1 MTVFLG
7 EGVKGVGPPPTNN
20 TKKEHTL
27 ELARRIRQIPPSA
40 TLALNAKANQ
50 LKAQGVDVV
59 NFGVGEPDFDTP
71 KNIREA
77 AIRAINDGFTR
88 YTPVGGIPELKDA
101 IIKTFHDSYGLS
113 YKPGEIMVSC
123 GGKHALYNLFQV
135 IFDQGDEVV
144 VPAPFWVSY
153 PPMLMLAEATPVI
166 IPTREENGFKLT
178 AAELKAKITPKTK
191 GLILNS
197 PSNPT
202 GMVYTKAELEAL
214 AEVILAHK
222 LLVVSDDIYDR
233 ILFDGATFVNLAM
246 LSPELKAQTFVLNGV
261 SKTYAMTG
269 WRIGYAAGP
278 EQAIAAAVNLQSQST
293 SNPTSVSQKAS
304 VEALNGPQDT
314 VVTMV
319 KEFAWRRDDVYKRVM
334 AIPGITSPKPGGA
347 FYIFP
352 NFSAYYDRITPRP
365 GQGHS
370 QALAEYFLD
379 EAQVAAVPG
388 AEFGEDRCIRLSF
401 ATSREHIATGLARI
415 EEALQKLGK

>member
-1 MTVFLG
+1 M
-7 EGVKGVGPPPTNN
+7 
-20 TKKEHTL
+20 

-77 AIRAINDGFTR
+77 GIRAINDGFTR

-222 LLVVSDDIYDR
+222 LLVISDDIYDR
-233 ILFDGATFVNLAM
+233 ILFDGASFVNLAM

-293 SNPTSVSQKAS
+293 SNPTSISQKAS

-314 VVTMV
+314 VATMV

-401 ATSREHIATGLARI
+401 ATSRERIATGIARI
-415 EEALQKLGK
+415 EAALQKLGK

>member
-1 MTVFLG
+1 M
-7 EGVKGVGPPPTNN
+7 
-20 TKKEHTL
+20 

-71 KNIREA
+71 DNIRDA
-77 AIRAINDGFTR
+77 AIRAIKEGFTR
-88 YTPVGGIPELKDA
+88 YTPVGGILELKEA
-101 IIKTFHDSYGLS
+101 IIKSFQENYGLA
-113 YKPGEIMVSC
+113 YTPAEIMVSC

-178 AAELKAKITPKTK
+178 ADELKARLTPRTK

-202 GMVYTKAELEAL
+202 GMVYSRAELEAL
-214 AEVILAHK
+214 AEVVLAHK
-222 LLVVSDDIYDR
+222 LIVVSDDIYDR
-233 ILFDGATFVNLAM
+233 ILFDGASFVNLAM
-246 LSPELKAQTFVLNGV
+246 LSPELKAQTFVLNGI

-278 EQAIAAAVNLQSQST
+278 EAAIQAAVNLQSQST
-293 SNPTSVSQKAS
+293 SNPTSISQNS
-304 VEALNGPQDT
+304 GVEALNVPQDT
-314 VVTMV
+314 VGKMV
-319 KEFAWRRDDVYKRVM
+319 AEFAWRRDDIYQRLL
-334 AIPGITSPKPGGA
+334 AIPGVTSPKPGGA

-352 NFSAYYDRITPRP
+352 NFSAYFDRLKPLP
-365 GQGHS
+365 GQSHS
-370 QALAEYFLD
+370 QALAEYFLE

-401 ATSREHIATGLARI
+401 ATSRERIATGVSRI
-415 EEALQKLGK
+415 QTSLEKLGK

>member
-1 MTVFLG
+1 
-7 EGVKGVGPPPTNN
+7 
-20 TKKEHTL
+20 L

-59 NFGVGEPDFDTP
+59 NFGVGEPDFETP
-71 KNIREA
+71 ENIRQA
-77 AIRAINDGFTR
+77 AIKAIEAGFTR
-88 YTPVGGIPELKDA
+88 YTPVGGIPDLKEA
-101 IIKTFHDSYGLS
+101 IIRTFEDSYGLS

-178 AAELKAKITPKTK
+178 AAELKARITPKTK

-202 GMVYTKAELEAL
+202 GMVYSKAELEAL
-214 AEVILAHK
+214 AEVILAHN
-222 LLVVSDDIYDR
+222 LLVISDDIYDR
-233 ILFDGATFVNLAM
+233 ILFDGASFVNLAM
-246 LSPELKAQTFVLNGV
+246 LSPELKARTFVLNGV

-278 EQAIAAAVNLQSQST
+278 EKAIAAAVNLQSQST
-293 SNPTSVSQKAS
+293 SNPASISQKAAA
-304 VEALNGPQDT
+304 EALSGPQDT
-314 VVTMV
+314 VATMV
-319 KEFAWRRDDVYKRVM
+319 KEFAWRRDDVYQRVL
-334 AIPGITSPKPGGA
+334 AIPGLTSPKPGGA

-352 NFSAYYDRITPRP
+352 NFSAYFDRLTPRE
-365 GQGHS
+365 GQTHS
-370 QALAEYFLD
+370 QALAEYFLA
-379 EAQVAAVPG
+379 EAKVAAVPG

-401 ATSREHIATGLARI
+401 ATSRERIASGVDRI
-415 EEALQKLGK
+415 AQALSKLGQ